1 MLQKIRSINRK
12 GQYDYK
18 HFKLTKKTFR
28 LAGKVP
34 C

>member
-18 HFKLTKKTFR
+18 HFKLPKKIFW